1 MGKLWI
7 GKIQVMHTSGTGNF
21 IYILDQWSVWT
32 HRFLEFAQILYFTG
46 HILDEQEW
54 FMVHFICGILHLLFA
69 QFIPQLCAHCIF
81 GSYIVSFFYDF
92 FTISIHWIDD
102 DLTVKQDITLS
113 CTIIISVQSI
123 SKGTNVYLGQ
133 ELTLGALQ

>member
-32 HRFLEFAQILYFTG
+32 HRFLEFAQIVYFTG

-81 GSYIVSFFYDF
+81 GSYIVSLSP
-92 FTISIHWIDD
+92 FTY
-102 DLTVKQDITLS
+102 TLHRYYN
-113 CTIIISVQSI
+113 CTWESYVLFNSQIIIYPMDTDS
-123 SKGTNVYLGQ
+123 NVYVGQ